1 MLPTPISRNVL
12 LSLVIALVI
21 GLLALGYAFFFKE
34 IQDSVYSPTMA
45 NGIQG
50 FFGEH
55 KLLGFI
61 LSLFCIILA
70 ALFWNSKLN
79 DGEILIQEDFS
90 QIYNFS
96 FFGVL
101 IYLFCP
107 DPELFLSI
115 LFVSLGVGRVFKLN
129 KNTDTAF
136 SISFDAGLF
145 IGIASYFNVT
155 SCIYLLFVWIG
166 IMIIRSITPRDII
179 WSILGL
185 ALPYF
190 FLATIDRLFEIDL
203 LHFPTSLVS
212 DLPLGELPN
221 WKFLTF
227 SGLGVFV
234 LITGYFALAQNMKR
248 SSIRY
253 KNSVQALN
261 VFFLFTLAQG
271 IAMMLSNSWEYILF
285 AFLFPV
291 SFYWHCNASGKERY
305 VFNNILYIAWVLM
318 MVLCIV

>member
-12 LSLVIALVI
+12 LSLVTALVI
-21 GLLALGYAFFFKE
+21 GILALIYASFFKE
-34 IQDSVYSPTMA
+34 FQSSTYSPTMA
-45 NGIQG
+45 NGLQT
-50 FFGEH
+50 FFDGH

-70 ALFWNSKLN
+70 SLFWNSKMN

-90 QIYNFS
+90 QIYNFA
-96 FFGVL
+96 FLGVL
-101 IYLFCP
+101 LYMFCP

-115 LFVSLGVGRVFKLN
+115 LFMSLGVGRVFKLN
-129 KNTDTAF
+129 KNTDTAY

-145 IGIASYFNVT
+145 IGIASFFNVT
-155 SCIYLLFVWIG
+155 SLIYLLFVWIG
-166 IMIIRSITPRDII
+166 IMIIRSITPKDII
-179 WSILGL
+179 WSLLGL

-190 FLATIDRLFEIDL
+190 IFASIDRLFGVNL
-203 LHFPTSLVS
+203 LHFPTSLIS
-212 DLPLGELPN
+212 DVPLGDLPN

-227 SGLGVFV
+227 LGLGIFV

-261 VFFLFTLAQG
+261 VFFLFTLIQG
-271 IAMMLSNSWEYILF
+271 VTMMLSNSWEYILF
-285 AFLFPV
+285 AFIFPV
-291 SFYWHCNASGKERY
+291 SFYWHCNTSGKERY
-305 VFNNILYIAWVLM
+305 VFNNILYFAWVSMLI
-318 MVLCIV
+318 LCIV